1 MQVLKNK
8 SYLRFLLTEKF
19 LESFWFE
26 VEQKF
31 LEKKKITERDC
42 QRIFVFCMRCFHPE
56 IFIKM
61 ISDTP
66 GMSNSVG
73 YDIILISESKTIFI
87 DLKTKKGKKENSQ
100 ITLQK
105 EVETYEFIEYFFLV
119 VDLERKTFY
128 AI

>member
-8 SYLRFLLTEKF
+8 SFLKFLLTEKF

-31 LEKKKITERDC
+31 LENKKITERDC

-56 IFIKM
+56 IFTKM

-66 GMSNSVG
+66 GMNNSVG

-105 EVETYEFIEYFFLV
+105 EVEVFEFIEYFFLV
-119 VDLERKTFY
+119 VDLERKILYT
-128 AI
+128 I

>member
-56 IFIKM
+56 IFTKM

-105 EVETYEFIEYFFLV
+105 EVETFEFIEYFFLV

>member
-8 SYLRFLLTEKF
+8 SFLKFLLTEKF

-56 IFIKM
+56 IFTKM

-66 GMSNSVG
+66 GMNNSVG

-119 VDLERKTFY
+119 VDLERKILYT
-128 AI
+128 I

>member
-8 SYLRFLLTEKF
+8 SLLKFLLTEKF

-42 QRIFVFCMRCFHPE
+42 QRIFVFCMRCFYPE
-56 IFIKM
+56 IFTKM

-66 GMSNSVG
+66 GMNNSVG

-105 EVETYEFIEYFFLV
+105 EVEAFDFIEYVFLV
-119 VDLERKTFY
+119 VDLERKILYT
-128 AI
+128 I

>member
-31 LEKKKITERDC
+31 LERKKITERDC

-56 IFIKM
+56 IFTKM

-105 EVETYEFIEYFFLV
+105 EVENFEFIEYVFLV
-119 VDLERKTFY
+119 VDLERKILYT
-128 AI
+128 I

>member
-8 SYLRFLLTEKF
+8 PYLGFLLTEKF

-56 IFIKM
+56 IFTKM

-66 GMSNSVG
+66 GMNNSVG

-119 VDLERKTFY
+119 VDLERKILYT
-128 AI
+128 I

>member
-56 IFIKM
+56 IFTKM

-66 GMSNSVG
+66 GMNNSVG

-128 AI
+128 TI